1 MLLNGSN
8 RKIRTLVNL
17 PSGFFSTPVLKD
29 TFARLGRIAALQKR
43 SHNTADEIAPD
54 LSRADALIMWSWPQY
69 THDMLD
75 RAPRLQFVGHLD
87 ITQRAAKVAIE
98 RALPV
103 SVSRRAFS
111 PAVAEMALAL
121 TLSTLRQIS
130 NYHADMRRARET
142 WVRRFPDD
150 VPAVERELSD
160 REVGI
165 IGFGAVGRRL
175 AELLQP
181 FRCKLNVYDP
191 YLSKDVAAQFNAKLS
206 DLKTVI
212 HSSDVVVL
220 CAASNSGSRHLL
232 GPAEIRAFRKDAVF
246 VNVARAAL
254 VDTAAL
260 VQRLKK
266 NDLFA
271 AIDVFDK
278 EPLEKSSPLRK
289 LPNVFLTPHRAGG
302 TLASVRRIINMLSD
316 DLEAHFSGKPLRYAL
331 TRGMIPSLDA

>member
-17 PSGFFSTPVLKD
+17 PSGFYSTPVLKD
-29 TFARLGRIAALQKR
+29 TFARLGRISALQKR
-43 SHNTADEIAPD
+43 SHNTAEDIAPD
-54 LSRADALIMWSWPQY
+54 LSRADAVIMWSWPQY
-69 THDMLD
+69 THELLD
-75 RAPRLQFVGHLD
+75 GAPHLKFLGHLD
-87 ITQRAAKVAIE
+87 ITQRAAKIALD

-130 NYHADMRRARET
+130 NYHAEMRRARET
-142 WVRRFPDD
+142 WVRKFPDD
-150 VPAVERELSD
+150 VPAFERELSD

-165 IGFGAVGRRL
+165 IGFGGVGRRF

-181 FRCKLNVYDP
+181 FRCRLNVYDP
-191 YLSKDVAAQFNAKLS
+191 YLSKDVAAQFNAKLV

-212 HSSDVVVL
+212 RSSDVVVL
-220 CAASNSGSRHLL
+220 CAASNAGSKHLL
-232 GPAEIRAFRKDAVF
+232 GRAEIAGFRRDAVF

-254 VDTAAL
+254 VDTPAL
-260 VQRLKK
+260 IQRLKK
-266 NDLFA
+266 NDMFA

-278 EPLEKSSPLRK
+278 EPLEKNAPLRK

-302 TLASVRRIINMLSD
+302 TLASVKRIINMLTD

-331 TRGMIPSLDA
+331 TPAMIPSLDA